1 MTCFKLRCGDPA
13 VHTGSGRIKQRKSF
27 VRKASKGASLGPWCM
42 ALKGVG
48 VGREVYWFPSE
59 LQWQSGSRSS
69 PLI

>member
-1 MTCFKLRCGDPA
+1 MTCFKRRCGDPA

-48 VGREVYWFPSE
+48 VDRGLLVS
-59 LQWQSGSRSS
+59 
-69 PLI
+69 I